1 MATQLSLLK
10 LAPADNTQNG
20 RLLAY
25 LQRHASINPLEAWSQ
40 LGIYR
45 LGARVFDL
53 KKAGHNI
60 VTSRKAVR
68 NRFGEEVNVASYS
81 LVREG

>member
-1 MATQLSLLK
+1 MAAQLSLLD

-20 RLLAY
+20 RLLTY
-25 LQRHASINPLEAWSQ
+25 LQRHPSIDPLEAWTK

-53 KKAGHNI
+53 KAAGHNI
-60 VTSRKAVR
+60 VTSRKSVR
-68 NRFGEEVNVASYS
+68 NRFGEEISVASYA